1 VVETFKRPATTFQ
14 WQQRVDVS
22 QVKGDHM
29 LKRREALP
37 AGSGPAIAKCD
48 ERFGLKTQR

>member
-1 VVETFKRPATTFQ
+1 
-14 WQQRVDVS
+14 
-22 QVKGDHM
+22 VKGDHM

-48 ERFGLKTQR
+48 ERFGLKTSGEENDDIEEQQTKTPQSGLVG